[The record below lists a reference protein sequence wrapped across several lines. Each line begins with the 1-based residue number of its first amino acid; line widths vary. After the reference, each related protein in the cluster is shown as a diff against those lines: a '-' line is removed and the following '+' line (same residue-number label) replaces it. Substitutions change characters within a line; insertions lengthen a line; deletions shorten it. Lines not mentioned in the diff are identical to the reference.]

1 MCYHDREYFS
11 MQKSGKKN
19 VADDD
24 YVGFSTGDHGER
36 IGGMGEE
43 GCEHF
48 RSPMSLRIEAD
59 INSLS
64 EKAIKNLAR
73 NNIFARKLLK

>member
-1 MCYHDREYFS
+1 MN
-11 MQKSGKKN
+11 G
-19 VADDD
+19 
-24 YVGFSTGDHGER
+24 GG
-36 IGGMGEE
+36 IGG

-48 RSPMSLRIEAD
+48 RSPSSLRIEAD

-73 NNIFARKLLK
+73 NNVFAKKLLK